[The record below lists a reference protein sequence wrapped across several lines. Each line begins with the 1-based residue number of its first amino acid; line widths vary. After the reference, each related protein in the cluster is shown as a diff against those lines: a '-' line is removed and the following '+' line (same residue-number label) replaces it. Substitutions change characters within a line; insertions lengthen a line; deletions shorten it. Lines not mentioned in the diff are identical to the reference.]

1 MAKINR
7 QDLAISALLKDK
19 RVVTDYGR
27 VIVETGA
34 YVLPPEVLV
43 GVLVDALDKYTH
55 QDKQATEAW
64 RELGGRFLGA
74 KDEPRAARPG
84 GKAADSDA
92 SPPRPKAANAD

>member
-1 MAKINR
+1 MAKHNP
-7 QDLAISALLKDK
+7 QALAISALLKDK
-19 RVVTDYGR
+19 RVISDFGR
-27 VIVETGA
+27 VVVETGA
-34 YVLPPEVLV
+34 YVLPTEVLV

-74 KDEPRAARPG
+74 KDEPHAARPA

-92 SPPRPKAANAD
+92 PSPRPKAANAD